1 MMNFYEAIEC
11 MKNGKYC
18 ICDYIKLKYPYM
30 YIELVNNKEQE
41 KDIVINS
48 RKEKIP
54 NSFPYLRAKLIDLL
68 YISRIGELTQC
79 QKQKINQIKQKYK
92 QFQKNIKR

>member
-11 MKNGKYC
+11 MKKGKYC

-41 KDIVINS
+41 KNIIITS
-48 RKEKIP
+48 RKDKIP
-54 NSFPYLRAKLIDLL
+54 NSFPYLRAKMIDSNYVICELDEICKGSQDW
-68 YISRIGELTQC
+68 YIVDKWGNRI
-79 QKQKINQIKQKYK
+79 I
-92 QFQKNIKR
+92 

>member
-41 KDIVINS
+41 K
-48 RKEKIP
+48 
-54 NSFPYLRAKLIDLL
+54 
-68 YISRIGELTQC
+68 
-79 QKQKINQIKQKYK
+79 KYY
-92 QFQKNIKR
+92 NY